1 MKLAAEAS
9 NQGILQRWFPG
20 WGQQPHP
27 QPSDTEEGGNDDT
40 DTISLSEEDELMNEL
55 GYETEDTVFVRDRIF
70 LTLSF
75 TLSGGSLK
83 LLTTPTP
90 PTISFFGP
98 EPLLELGF
106 SSLCCSVDLR
116 PRLRYAML
124 DLSLGSLSVQDH
136 TDPESLFPVL
146 VNPKGGEVCV
156 GVVWVCVS
164 MRGCVCVVCVSS
176 EYCPYYSDIVLLN
189 RLLIVTSHLLV
200 VCCLSR

>member
-1 MKLAAEAS
+1 MGFPLQAVKMKLAAEAS

-20 WGQQPHP
+20 WGQQSHP
-27 QPSDTEEGGNDDT
+27 PLSDTEEAGNDDT
-40 DTISLSEEDELMNEL
+40 DTTTGLSEEDELMNEL
-55 GYETEDTVFVRDRIF
+55 GYETQDTVFVRDRIF

-75 TLSGGSLK
+75 TLSGGSLQ

-124 DLSLGSLSVQDH
+124 DLSLGSLLVQDH

-146 VNPKGGEVCV
+146 VHPKGGEVCV
-156 GVVWVCVS
+156 WCVGVCVW
-164 MRGCVCVVCVSS
+164 GVWAWAC
-176 EYCPYYSDIVLLN
+176 
-189 RLLIVTSHLLV
+189 
-200 VCCLSR
+200 